1 MHAAGLMKSGKQ
13 SANLKEEKAL
23 AIKRALISVSDKT
36 GVVEFA
42 RELATLGVQLISTG
56 GTKTLLE
63 QSGVPVTGISEV
75 TGFPEILDGR
85 VKTLH
90 PAVHSGLLAIRDNA
104 EHVAQIKELGLE
116 YIDLVV
122 VNLYPF
128 QQTIAKPGVAYEEA
142 IENIDI
148 GGPSMLR
155 SAAKNHAFVTVVTDA
170 ADYETVLEEIRANG
184 DTTLETRKRLA
195 AKVFRHTAA
204 YDALIADYL
213 TKHVGETLPERYTVT
228 YEKIQ
233 DLRYGENP
241 HQRAAFYRKPL
252 SPEGNITT
260 AKQLHGKELSYN
272 NINDANAALSIVK
285 EFSEPAVVAVKHMNP
300 CGVGIGSTILEA
312 YRKAYEADPVS
323 IFGGIVAANR
333 VIDKATAELL
343 HEIFLEIVIAPGF
356 DQDALDI
363 LEKKKNIRLLAL
375 GELAVPAQGGSASGY
390 GALASSDFLATS
402 VEGGMLVQD
411 ADRLQLTGDELKV
424 VTDRAPTE
432 EELKQLLFGWKVVKH
447 VKSNAI
453 VLAKGDMTIGVGAGQ
468 MNRVGAAKIAIEQAG
483 DRAKGSVLASDA
495 FFPMGDTLELAAKAG
510 ITAVIQ
516 PGGSIKDEESIKV
529 ANAHGIA
536 MVFTGVRHFK
546 H

>member
-1 MHAAGLMKSGKQ
+1 M
-13 SANLKEEKAL
+13 

-36 GVVEFA
+36 GIAAFA
-42 RELATLGVQLISTG
+42 GELAKLGVEIISTG

-63 QSGVPVTGISEV
+63 QNGVPVTGISEV

-90 PAVHSGLLAIRDNA
+90 PAVHSGLLAIRGNA
-104 EHVAQIKELGLE
+104 EHEAQIRELGLDWL
-116 YIDLVV
+116 DLVV

-128 QQTIAKPGVAYEEA
+128 QQTIAKADATYETA

-148 GGPSMLR
+148 GGPAMLR
-155 SAAKNHAFVTVVTDA
+155 SAAKNHAFVTVLTDA
-170 ADYETVLEEIRANG
+170 ADYGGVLEEIRATG

-213 TKHVGETLPERYTVT
+213 SNQAGDVLPERMTVT
-228 YEKIQ
+228 YEKVQ

-252 SPEGNITT
+252 APEGNIVT

-272 NINDANAALSIVK
+272 NINDANAALAIVR

-300 CGVGIGSTILEA
+300 CGVGVGATIEEA
-312 YRKAYEADPVS
+312 YRKAYEADPTS

-333 VIDKATAELL
+333 VIDRATAEMLG
-343 HEIFLEIVIAPGF
+343 EIFLEIVLAPDF
-356 DQDALDI
+356 EPEALTI
-363 LEKKKNIRLLAL
+363 LQKKKNIRLLAL
-375 GELAVPAQGGSASGY
+375 GDRAQAAPTGFA
-390 GALASSDFLATS
+390 ALASAGFLVTS
-402 VEGGMLVQD
+402 VDGGMLVQE
-411 ADRLQLTGDELKV
+411 ADRHELAASDLKV

-432 EELKQLLFGWKVVKH
+432 EEIKQLLFGWKVVKH

-453 VLAKGDMTIGVGAGQ
+453 VLAKDDVTVGVGAGQ
-468 MNRVGAAKIAIEQAG
+468 MNRVGAARIAIEQAG
-483 DRAKGSVLASDA
+483 NKARGSVLASDA

-510 ITAVIQ
+510 VTAVIQ
-516 PGGSIKDEESIKV
+516 PGGSIRDEESIRV
-529 ANAHGIA
+529 ANEHGIA